1 MNKTIESITLIS
13 SVLGLLLAFVSLW
26 NISKSIVKRL
36 VIIQNRLDSLKG
48 LMISFGGRMTDVER
62 HLNINDGYHI
72 RSANGKVE
80 ESFLEQ
86 YNDQDTGF

>member
-1 MNKTIESITLIS
+1 MNKTIELITLIS
-13 SVLGLLLAFVSLW
+13 SALGLLLAFVSLW

-36 VIIQNRLDSLKG
+36 VIIQNRLDALKG
-48 LMISFGGRMTDVER
+48 LMISFGGRMADVEK
-62 HLNINDGYHI
+62 HLNINDGYHV

-80 ESFLEQ
+80 DSFLEQ